1 MARCPFSIQIEVVL
15 QLHVS
20 RDGLPAARRGHKAN
34 LPRRGDCLFRQA
46 TAQSLHRANTR
57 DLAGARKDHTQ
68 DYCAG
73 DLSASRFFRVLRF
86 GFEEHAR
93 PHVDFRLAKGSFEI
107 SVRIISWRRASFAS
121 TAGLISI
128 AANVALLS
136 RAKPTVLAFTNSFS
150 FSRADTAAFAWSIRW
165 SSGFGSR
172 ITVIRKRQISPKY
185 GIDIEAGF
193 RQTLRQPRVR
203 RGNRRRNNRWL
214 RNATLRLPQLG
225 EIATATAALR
235 ARRNRTRAFA
245 TPMFEPNTS

>member
-107 SVRIISWRRASFAS
+107 SVRIISWRCASFAS
-121 TAGLISI
+121 TAGLVSV
-128 AANVALLS
+128 AANVAVS
-136 RAKPTVLAFTNSFS
+136 TRAKAWSLAFANTRPLAGAN
-150 FSRADTAAFAWSIRW
+150 AAAFAWAIRW
-165 SSGFGSR
+165 SC
-172 ITVIRKRQISPKY
+172 
-185 GIDIEAGF
+185 
-193 RQTLRQPRVR
+193 
-203 RGNRRRNNRWL
+203 
-214 RNATLRLPQLG
+214 
-225 EIATATAALR
+225 
-235 ARRNRTRAFA
+235 
-245 TPMFEPNTS
+245 